1 MRYNMGMDKK
11 TLGGRIRR
19 LREEKALTQAELAE
33 AAGITAVQ
41 VGRIERGL
49 SYPHPRTRRR
59 IAEALGV
66 GPKELIKEDG

>member
-1 MRYNMGMDKK
+1 MGMDKK
-11 TLGGRIRR
+11 TFGGRIRR

-33 AAGITAVQ
+33 AAGITAIHL
-41 VGRIERGL
+41 GRLERGL

-66 GPKELIKEDG
+66 GPKELIREDS